1 MILFRSEQVGDV
13 LQRLYDSEIN
23 IELSSFWDSGYTW
36 RLGDPANGYREP
48 IWAGIDREVMR
59 SSSLL
64 NNIDGLAFQ
73 VVLAY
78 PESEFAEWYNSLKNI
93 PIMNVYVTEIKA
105 IDPTTGEML
114 VWAGPN
120 VPGDSFEA
128 AEKYCQENGLGY
140 CKVVGQ
146 LA

>member
-78 PESEFAEWYNSLKNI
+78 PES
-93 PIMNVYVTEIKA
+93 
-105 IDPTTGEML
+105 
-114 VWAGPN
+114 
-120 VPGDSFEA
+120 
-128 AEKYCQENGLGY
+128 
-140 CKVVGQ
+140 
-146 LA
+146 